1 MFDELSSEDEK
12 KKWLFKENV
21 RLQELSRNLEDE
33 RKLIEIQMGMLQRQQ
48 SKNMLLKKQLE
59 SQRDLFEQKW
69 NILERET
76 RQLAI
81 DKDKF
86 EREKIFEMRKLASD
100 RKYTK
105 DQLKTLLSK
114 YLNNAVSE
122 RITKLETRSDQLFSS
137 LNDGLPERERSAVR
151 SELNIVL
158 NELKALK
165 MQLYSES
172 DISKILH
179 EPDVVAEKDHID
191 ADAPFSLCLT
201 ITSEIRDL
209 EEKLESLRRLQDVV
223 C

>member
-12 KKWLFKENV
+12 KKWLFKENI

-86 EREKIFEMRKLASD
+86 DKVYREARRSMSNAENVKIFFKGVEDTAS
-100 RKYTK
+100 
-105 DQLKTLLSK
+105 LKK
-114 YLNNAVSE
+114 RY
-122 RITKLETRSDQLFSS
+122 
-137 LNDGLPERERSAVR
+137 
-151 SELNIVL
+151 
-158 NELKALK
+158 KAL
-165 MQLYSES
+165 L
-172 DISKILH
+172 KIYH
-179 EPDVVAEKDHID
+179 PDNMHGDKELLQAINTEY
-191 ADAPFSLCLT
+191 
-201 ITSEIRDL
+201 E
-209 EEKLESLRRLQDVV
+209 RLSRFYLGT
-223 C
+223 

>member
-1 MFDELSSEDEK
+1 MEVAMFDELSSEDEK

-86 EREKIFEMRKLASD
+86 EREKLIYKDKVYREARRSMSNVENVKIFFKGVEDTTS
-100 RKYTK
+100 
-105 DQLKTLLSK
+105 LKK
-114 YLNNAVSE
+114 RY
-122 RITKLETRSDQLFSS
+122 
-137 LNDGLPERERSAVR
+137 
-151 SELNIVL
+151 
-158 NELKALK
+158 KAL
-165 MQLYSES
+165 L
-172 DISKILH
+172 KIYH
-179 EPDVVAEKDHID
+179 PDNMHGDKELLQAINTEY
-191 ADAPFSLCLT
+191 
-201 ITSEIRDL
+201 E
-209 EEKLESLRRLQDVV
+209 RLSRFYLGT
-223 C
+223 

>member
-1 MFDELSSEDEK
+1 MEVAMIDELSSEDEK

-86 EREKIFEMRKLASD
+86 EREKLIYKDKVYREARRSMSNAENVKIFFKGVEDTAS
-100 RKYTK
+100 
-105 DQLKTLLSK
+105 LK
-114 YLNNAVSE
+114 
-122 RITKLETRSDQLFSS
+122 
-137 LNDGLPERERSAVR
+137 
-151 SELNIVL
+151 
-158 NELKALK
+158 
-165 MQLYSES
+165 
-172 DISKILH
+172 
-179 EPDVVAEKDHID
+179 
-191 ADAPFSLCLT
+191 
-201 ITSEIRDL
+201 
-209 EEKLESLRRLQDVV
+209 RRF
-223 C
+223 